1 MPINQRRITY
11 VLSVH
16 KYSKFNLLTC
26 NFKSQLYRGR
36 LHQLPSLSHLMLAS
50 TNTNVS
56 IMITIVVIALYF
68 GIALGYTSTQDDE
81 RIIFLLPKVEL
92 HAHLHG
98 SIRLP
103 TLVELAKQQSIAMDH
118 IDTTQVNLEVGFK
131 LFDIVHRVIS
141 RLEILRRLFSEVV
154 HDYMA
159 ENTMYL
165 ELRTTP
171 RSLVDGTTA
180 EQYVRELVEMTVRH
194 NEAHGDRMLIR
205 LILSIDRGKPFIQAA
220 DILRIAITSKRT
232 HNSPIIGLDF
242 SGNPFGV
249 SFSEFVHLF
258 QQARDEGL
266 KVTVHTAE
274 IGDLAVNALTNE
286 DETASI
292 LKFR

>member
-1 MPINQRRITY
+1 MYSLYT
-11 VLSVH
+11 
-16 KYSKFNLLTC
+16 SKFNLLTC

-50 TNTNVS
+50 TNTNVI

-141 RLEILRRLFSEVV
+141 RVEILRRLFSEVV

-171 RSLVDGTTA
+171 RSLEDGTTA

-194 NEAHGDRMLIR
+194 NEAYGDRMLIR
-205 LILSIDRGKPFIQAA
+205 LILSIDRGKPFTQAA

>member
-1 MPINQRRITY
+1 
-11 VLSVH
+11 
-16 KYSKFNLLTC
+16 
-26 NFKSQLYRGR
+26 
-36 LHQLPSLSHLMLAS
+36 
-50 TNTNVS
+50 
-56 IMITIVVIALYF
+56 MITIVVIALYF

>member
-1 MPINQRRITY
+1 
-11 VLSVH
+11 
-16 KYSKFNLLTC
+16 
-26 NFKSQLYRGR
+26 
-36 LHQLPSLSHLMLAS
+36 MLVS
-50 TNTNVS
+50 TNRNVV
-56 IMITIVVIALYF
+56 IMIIIAVIALYLV
-68 GIALGYTSTQDDE
+68 IAMGYTSTQDDE

-98 SIRLP
+98 SIRLS
-103 TLVELAKQQSIAMDH
+103 TLVELAKQQSIGMDH
-118 IDTTQVNLEVGFK
+118 IDMKQVNLEEGFK
-131 LFDIVHRVIS
+131 LFDIVHKVIS
-141 RLEILRRLFSEVV
+141 RVEILRKLFSEVV
-154 HDYMA
+154 HDYMV

-171 RSLVDGTTA
+171 RPLADGTTT

-205 LILSIDRGKPFIQAA
+205 LILSIDRGKSFTQAA
-220 DILRIAITSKRT
+220 DILSIAISSKHT
-232 HNSPIIGLDF
+232 HNSPIMGLDF

-258 QQARDEGL
+258 QRARNEGL

-274 IGDLAVNALTNE
+274 IGDLAINALTNE
-286 DETASI
+286 DETTSI